1 MNEQNTKNWS
11 TAQKKDKWRER
22 EVGSLWKR
30 KSDKGSYCT
39 GYIVSDELGNEVRQ
53 RVIMFANK
61 SKTNE
66 KSPDFIIYKSV
77 EPDAPQAKA
86 VSTATADTQAVTR
99 EQSSLPNNEFDDD
112 GIPM

>member
-1 MNEQNTKNWS
+1 MSNQQQN
-11 TAQKKDKWRER
+11 KWRER

-39 GYIVSDELGNEVRQ
+39 GYIVSDELGNQVKQ

-61 SKTNE
+61 TKNND

-86 VSTATADTQAVTR
+86 ASTADAPATTR
-99 EQSSLPNNEFDDD
+99 EQSSPPRDEFDDD
-112 GIPM
+112 NIPM